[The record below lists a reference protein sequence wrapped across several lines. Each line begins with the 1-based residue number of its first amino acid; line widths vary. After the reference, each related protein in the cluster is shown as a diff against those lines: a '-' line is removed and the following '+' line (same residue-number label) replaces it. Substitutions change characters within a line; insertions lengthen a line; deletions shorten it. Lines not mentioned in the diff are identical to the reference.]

1 MSFLSD
7 IKTIILG
14 AGLAVET
21 SFFSEDP
28 PDTYA
33 VITPMIDDLADY
45 ADDLPQKEVCE
56 ARISVFTKSNYTSIK
71 NSLTRAFLSAGWT
84 ITDRRYIEFDPKTGY
99 HHYNIDVENVYEYE
113 MEE

>member
-7 IKTIILG
+7 IKAIIQD
-14 AGLAVET
+14 AGVPVAT
-21 SFFSEDP
+21 SFFDEEP

-33 VITPMIDDLADY
+33 VITSMIDDLAAY

-56 ARISVFTKSNYTSIK
+56 ARISVFTKRNYTSIK
-71 NSLTRAFLSAGWT
+71 NSLTRAFLSAGFT